1 MYNFIERSTI
11 SEVLKCVT
19 SPPSDFNMQ
28 NKSTPTI
35 YSKAQISALQPESFP
50 LPIQPNEPFK
60 GDITWHTLFSSTTTP
75 TNSLSA
81 GVATCP
87 PQTGY
92 LCAHRHSQAEVY
104 YITQGKGIMRID
116 EKENEVEEGS
126 AVFIPGDAEH
136 SIRNVGEEALIFF
149 YVFATD
155 AFEDVVYRFS

>member
-1 MYNFIERSTI
+1 MTTTTP
-11 SEVLKCVT
+11 L
-19 SPPSDFNMQ
+19 
-28 NKSTPTI
+28 TPTI
-35 YSKAQISALQPESFP
+35 YSKPQISTLEPESFP
-50 LPIQPNEPFK
+50 PPTQQDEPSK

-87 PQTGY
+87 PQTGH

-104 YITQGKGIMRID
+104 YITLGKGMMRID
-116 EKENEVEEGS
+116 GKETEVEEGA

-136 SIRNVGEEALIFF
+136 SIRNIGEGPLKFF

-155 AFEDVVYRFS
+155 SFEDVVYRFS